1 MKLISNSVITFGNC
15 TCTQVSAP
23 EEETPPSF
31 LFSSSLLFS
40 QSPVSS
46 SSSSK
51 EEVFV
56 RIKGVFAMDIDVNG
70 SAAEDTA
77 VVILVGLVHVPRIM
91 TTPCSSASNKTF

>member
-1 MKLISNSVITFGNC
+1 MKLISNSVFTFGNC

-23 EEETPPSF
+23 EEEKPPSF

-91 TTPCSSASNKTF
+91 ITPCPSASN